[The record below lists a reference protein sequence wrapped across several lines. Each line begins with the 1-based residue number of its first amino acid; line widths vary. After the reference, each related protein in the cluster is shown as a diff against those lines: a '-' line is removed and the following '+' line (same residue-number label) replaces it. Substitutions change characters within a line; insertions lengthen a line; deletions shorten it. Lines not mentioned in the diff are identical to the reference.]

1 MFLPQP
7 LLDGTLIRRYK
18 RFLADVRLA
27 DGTEVTAHCPNS
39 GSMKTCSEAD
49 RPVLL
54 SKSDNPKRKYPH
66 TWELIKMG
74 RTWVGVNTQVPNK
87 IVYEA
92 IRNEMITELQGY
104 STIMREKP
112 YGDHSRF
119 DIYLENDAGYCYV
132 EIKNVTYVESGI
144 AYFPD
149 AVTSRGTK
157 HLNELMCVV
166 QEGGRAAMVYVVQRG
181 DCSLLKP
188 AWHIDRVYAQTLS
201 KAVDR
206 GVEVIVYRAAITK
219 KSIEL
224 SSELPYKLDEYEK
237 P

>member
-1 MFLPQP
+1 MLLPQP
-7 LLDGTLIRRYK
+7 LFEGILIRRYK

-27 DGTEVTAHCPNS
+27 DSSEVTAHCPNS
-39 GSMKTCSEAD
+39 GSMKTCSEAG

-74 RTWVGVNTQVPNK
+74 RTWVGVNTLVPNK

-92 IRNEMITELQGY
+92 IRNEIITELQGY

-112 YGDHSRF
+112 YGGHSRF
-119 DIYLENDAGYCYV
+119 DIYLENDSGYCYV
-132 EIKNVTYVESGI
+132 EIKNVTYVKNGI

-149 AVTSRGTK
+149 AVTTRGTK
-157 HLNELMCVV
+157 HLNELMQVV

-181 DCSLLKP
+181 DCSILQP
-188 AWHIDRVYAQTLS
+188 AWHIDRVYAQTLN
-201 KAVDR
+201 KAVDH
-206 GVEVIVYRAAITK
+206 GVEVMVFQAAITEK
-219 KSIEL
+219 IIEL
-224 SSELPYKLDEYEK
+224 ASPLPYILDEYEK
-237 P
+237 L